1 MGRAEPQP
9 QEEEN
14 IKQIIKQRRMFDA
27 ITHGNKYH
35 TGKHRVKWDWITG
48 VADEGWEGE
57 VLRDPF
63 EGVTIKL
70 MDEDR

>member
-1 MGRAEPQP
+1 
-9 QEEEN
+9 
-14 IKQIIKQRRMFDA
+14 MFDA